1 MRDMEL
7 YLLGGRPCSGKTTLS
22 YYLGQKHKIEVRYLD
37 VFAQKCIDES
47 TIDTPNIYR
56 WKDNDLV
63 EVLQKNPSILFN
75 EYIGFYEEIF
85 PQLIDELDSIK
96 DKKIIL
102 EGSIFLPK
110 FIDVLKE
117 KYDVNI
123 CYLVTYDDFVKEKY
137 IKRDYVQDMLTKPNG
152 EIAVANLLIRD
163 SIFANYLS
171 NEIEKYSLPRIDIK
185 SGNDIEEE
193 MSILEKILGL

>member
-1 MRDMEL
+1 MEL

-37 VFAQKCIDES
+37 VFAQKCINES

-56 WKDNDLV
+56 WKDKDLV
-63 EVLQKNPSILFN
+63 DVLQKKPDILFN
-75 EYIGFYEEIF
+75 EYLGFYEEMF
-85 PQLIDELDSIK
+85 PMLFDELDSIK
-96 DKKIIL
+96 EKKVIL

-110 FIDVLKE
+110 FIDTLKE

-123 CYLVTYDDFVKEKY
+123 CYLVTDDDFVKEKY

-152 EIAVANLLIRD
+152 EIAVTNLLERD
-163 SIFANYLS
+163 SIFANYIA
-171 NEIEKYSLPRIDIK
+171 NEIEKYSLPRIHIK
-185 SGNDIEEE
+185 SGNDIEKEL
-193 MSILEKILGL
+193 SALEKILGL